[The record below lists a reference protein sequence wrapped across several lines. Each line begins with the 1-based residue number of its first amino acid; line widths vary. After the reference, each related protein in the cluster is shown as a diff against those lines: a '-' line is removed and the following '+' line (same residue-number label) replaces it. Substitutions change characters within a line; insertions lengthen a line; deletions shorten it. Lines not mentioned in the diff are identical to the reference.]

1 MTLQTFGKF
10 IAGICAVLFIITG
23 VMALLLFNIERTAF
37 SSATYK
43 QAFENQNLY
52 ARMPSILANTLS
64 VTIVQNQNTPTFIK
78 TLTLTDWEAAI
89 SSMLPPEE
97 LKAITDDALDSI
109 FDYINRKTD
118 SVTISIIPLK
128 SHLIGASGVEVVKQV
143 LRAQPACTT
152 EQLQAIAL
160 GFLSGG
166 DIILCSP
173 PEDVLT
179 FLTPVIESQ
188 IQIMTVAIP
197 DEVTLMSSVL
207 SGTPNDPRLRLN
219 NVRLLMLLSPLLPA
233 VFLLGITIFAVRGLK
248 DWLAWWGWPI
258 FMTGAG
264 GLLLAVLGSPVIGFI
279 VRRFMQIQGAG
290 FIPPSLLATMQE
302 TASSVTR
309 EILKPVTLEGSIL
322 ALIGLG
328 MAVVAVF
335 VVRRENIV

>member
-1 MTLQTFGKF
+1 VQTLGKF
-10 IAGICAVLFIITG
+10 IAGICAILFIITG
-23 VMALLLFNIERTAF
+23 VMALLLFNIERKAF
-37 SSATYK
+37 TSITYK

-64 VTIVQNQNTPTFIK
+64 TTILQNQNTPTFIK

-118 SVTISIIPLK
+118 SVTISVIPLK
-128 SHLIGASGVEVVKQV
+128 SHFIGVSGVEVVKQV
-143 LRAQPACTT
+143 LRVQPACTA
-152 EQLQAIAL
+152 EQLQAIAF

-179 FLTPVIESQ
+179 LLTPIIESQ

-197 DEVTLMSSVL
+197 DEVTLISSVL
-207 SGTPNDPRLRLN
+207 SGTPNDPRLKLN
-219 NVRLLMLLSPLLPA
+219 YVRLLMLISPLLPA
-233 VFLLGITIFAVRGLK
+233 AFLLGITIFAIRSLK
-248 DWLAWWGWPI
+248 EWLTWWGWPI
-258 FMTGAG
+258 FITGAG
-264 GLLLAVLGSPVIGFI
+264 GLLLAMLGSPLIGF
-279 VRRFMQIQGAG
+279 VVSRFMQIQGTG
-290 FIPPSLLATMQE
+290 LIPPSLMAAMQE

-309 EILKPVTLEGSIL
+309 EILKPVTLEGLIL
-322 ALIGLG
+322 ALIGFV
-328 MAVVAVF
+328 MAVVGGF
-335 VVRRENIV
+335 VVRREDIV

>member
-1 MTLQTFGKF
+1 MQTLGKF
-10 IAGICAVLFIITG
+10 IAGICAILFIITG
-23 VMALLLFNIERTAF
+23 VMALLLFNIERKAF
-37 SSATYK
+37 TSTTYK

-52 ARMPSILANTLS
+52 ARMPSILANALS
-64 VTIVQNQNTPTFIK
+64 TTILQNQNTPTFIK

-118 SVTISIIPLK
+118 SVTISVIPLK
-128 SHLIGASGVEVVKQV
+128 SHFIGVSGVEVVKQV
-143 LRAQPACTT
+143 LRVQPACTA
-152 EQLQAIAL
+152 EQLQAIAF

-179 FLTPVIESQ
+179 LLTPIIESQ
-188 IQIMTVAIP
+188 IQIMTVTIP
-197 DEVTLMSSVL
+197 DEVTLISSVL

-233 VFLLGITIFAVRGLK
+233 VFLLGITIFAVRSLK
-248 DWLAWWGWPI
+248 EWLTWWGWSI
-258 FMTGAG
+258 FVTGAG
-264 GLLLAVLGSPVIGFI
+264 ALLVALLGSPVIGF
-279 VRRFMQIQGAG
+279 VVSRFMQIQGAG

-309 EILKPVTLEGSIL
+309 EILIPVTLEGSIL
-322 ALIGLG
+322 ALIGFV

-335 VVRRENIV
+335 VVRREELV

>member
-1 MTLQTFGKF
+1 VQTLGKF
-10 IAGICAVLFIITG
+10 IAGICAILFIITG
-23 VMALLLFNIERTAF
+23 MVALLLFNIERKAF
-37 SSATYK
+37 DSSTYK

-64 VTIVQNQNTPTFIK
+64 TTILQNQNVPTFIK

-109 FDYINRKTD
+109 FDYINRRAD
-118 SVTISIIPLK
+118 SVTISVIPLK
-128 SHLIGASGVEVVKQV
+128 SHFVGASGVEVVKQV
-143 LRAQPACTT
+143 LRAQPACTA
-152 EQLQAIAL
+152 EQLQAIAI

-173 PEDVLT
+173 PEDVLR

-197 DEVTLMSSVL
+197 DEVTLISSVL

-233 VFLLGITIFAVRGLK
+233 AFLLGITIFAVRSLK
-248 DWLAWWGWPI
+248 EWLTWWGWPI
-258 FMTGAG
+258 FITGAG
-264 GLLLAVLGSPVIGFI
+264 GLLVTMLGSPVIGFI
-279 VRRFMQIQGAG
+279 VRNFMQIQGAG
-290 FIPPSLLATMQE
+290 FIPPSLLTTMQE

-309 EILKPVTLEGSIL
+309 EILKPVTLEGLIL
-322 ALIGLG
+322 ALIGLA
-328 MAVVAVF
+328 MAIVAMF
-335 VVRRENIV
+335 FVRREELV

>member
-1 MTLQTFGKF
+1 MQTFGKF
-10 IAGICAVLFIITG
+10 IAGIGAVLFIITG
-23 VMALLLFNIERTAF
+23 VMALLLFNIERKAF
-37 SSATYK
+37 SSDTYK

-188 IQIMTVAIP
+188 IQFMTVAIP

-335 VVRRENIV
+335 VVRREDIV